1 MSPSEGK
8 VWTTWRKVVGNLLPL
23 VLASPTLYFAV
34 QEFSRHGAT
43 VRLMLWIATFI
54 VVAWVLLALLGF
66 FGNGAMRR
74 EMGRRLHIER
84 AFDKTPRF
92 FVGFARP
99 TFKSALDP
107 HEDVGFLLLHPDRI
121 EFWGSE
127 IKVSIAKSDVTGA
140 RFRPNTHTIVG
151 LGRWVSVEAVVNEKP
166 VRLLVESR
174 EKPTLVGNLL
184 FSRRFLQAVQD
195 WKAEGPPAEA
205 GGPSESREAQS

>member
-8 VWTTWRKVVGNLLPL
+8 VWTTWRKVAGNLLPL
-23 VLASPTLYFAV
+23 VLASPVLYFAV
-34 QEFSRHGAT
+34 QEFSRSGAS
-43 VRLMLWIATFI
+43 VKLLLWIAAFI
-54 VVAWVLLALLGF
+54 AAAWVLLALLGF
-66 FGNGAMRR
+66 FGNGAMRK

-99 TFKSALDP
+99 TYKSALDA

-127 IKVSIAKSDVTGA
+127 VKVSIDRRDVTGA

-151 LGRWVSVEAVVNEKP
+151 LGRWVSIEAVVGEKP
-166 VRLLVESR
+166 VRLLVEPRVKS
-174 EKPTLVGNLL
+174 TLIGNLI
-184 FSRRFLQAVQD
+184 FSRKLLRAIQD
-195 WKAEGPPAEA
+195 WKAEGPPAVA
-205 GGPSESREAQS
+205 GGPSVEP

>member
-8 VWTTWRKVVGNLLPL
+8 VWTTWRKVAGNLLPL
-23 VLASPTLYFAV
+23 VLASPVLYFAV
-34 QEFSRHGAT
+34 QEFSRSGAS
-43 VRLMLWIATFI
+43 VNLLLWIAAFI
-54 VVAWVLLALLGF
+54 AAAWVLLALLGF
-66 FGNGAMRR
+66 FGNGAMRK

-99 TFKSALDP
+99 TYKSALDA

-127 IKVSIAKSDVTGA
+127 VKVSIDRRDVTGT

-151 LGRWVSVEAVVNEKP
+151 LGRWVSIEAVVGEKP
-166 VRLLVESR
+166 VRLLVEPRVKS
-174 EKPTLVGNLL
+174 TLFGNLI
-184 FSRRFLQAVQD
+184 FSKKLLKAIQD
-195 WKAEGPPAEA
+195 WKAEGPPAVA
-205 GGPSESREAQS
+205 GGPSVEP